1 MICAVLETL
10 LPADEFNVSGAWAQS
25 MRSGSL
31 IAPDL
36 SDGPR

>member
-10 LPADEFNVSGAWAQS
+10 LPADEFNVARLRPRG
-25 MRSGSL
+25 GSL

-36 SDGPR
+36 CDGPR